1 MILYLTQISTVRYKH
16 YLQERDRMR
25 RYNTKKILADPILR
39 KRMLVPAIKTIQN
52 REGINTTTE
61 DAERAYNKVREGERE
76 CITYWLE
83 LAMENALFIG
93 MILGIHLGKLIRDP
107 LENWLI
113 SLGLLDEKEV
123 SLINRLEDLEEEV
136 FKELE
141 K

>member
-25 RYNTKKILADPILR
+25 RYNTKKILADPIIR

-61 DAERAYNKVREGERE
+61 DAERAYNKVREGERK

>member
-1 MILYLTQISTVRYKH
+1 
-16 YLQERDRMR
+16 MR
-25 RYNTKKILADPILR
+25 RYNIKKILADPILR

>member
-25 RYNTKKILADPILR
+25 RYNIKKILADPILR

-61 DAERAYNKVREGERE
+61 DAERAYNKVREGERK

>member
-123 SLINRLEDLEEEV
+123 SLINRLEDLEEEI